1 MIKLVALKN
10 DKYQLTFTIYLGV
23 NMVKKNAPN

>member
-10 DKYQLTFTIYLGV
+10 DKYQLTFTIYLGA